1 MSSEVQAKWI
11 IPGGTLIPIA
21 AIFSVRKYSI
31 AFTSWLVVR
40 SSSFTAARVG
50 ERELVVDQAQPL
62 APTGAIGVN
71 ASIAGFAASASYHSI
86 STRTR

>member
-11 IPGGTLIPIA
+11 IPGGTLIPVA

-31 AFTSWLVVR
+31 ALTSWLVVR
-40 SSSFTAARVG
+40 SSSLTR
-50 ERELVVDQAQPL
+50 R
-62 APTGAIGVN
+62 
-71 ASIAGFAASASYHSI
+71 ASASVKSAYNARSRGNAPWSSVNSLSAGFSASASSHSI